1 MSQTMLQA
9 LVALYKIDR
18 DLHTLQTGLDNAQRE
33 QKRQAGRIAEM
44 NKSIESQ
51 AAAMQKVQADQSG
64 RELELKT
71 RQEHID
77 KMRASLNTT
86 KTNKEYSA
94 ILVQISGEKAEVAT
108 IEKGVLELMQTV
120 ETAQKSIADLKAQVL
135 TAGAELAKIESEQAA
150 KVGDLMGQI
159 AALDKRRA
167 EAAALVAPDALRV
180 YDRVRQKYPGDALAP
195 LEYDPDDL
203 DSCSCGCCY
212 MGLNT
217 EHLNA
222 LKGRDEV
229 RRCNSCNRIL
239 YLPEMFGAIAPAH

>member
-1 MSQTMLQA
+1 MLQA

-18 DLHTLQTGLDNAQRE
+18 DLHTLETGLDNVQRD
-33 QKRQAGRIAEM
+33 QKRQTAKIAEM
-44 NKSIESQ
+44 QKSHDSQ
-51 AAAMQKVQADQSG
+51 FAVMQKVQADQSG

-77 KMRASLNTT
+77 KMRESLNTT

-94 ILVQISGEKAEVAT
+94 ILLQISAEKAEVAT

-120 ETAQKSIADLKAQVL
+120 ETAQKSIADLKTQIAAE
-135 TAGAELAKIESEQAA
+135 TATLAKIESEQAG
-150 KVGDLMGQI
+150 KVGDLQGQI
-159 AALDKRRA
+159 NTLKGRRA
-167 EAAALVAPDALRV
+167 EAASAVAPDALRV
-180 YDRVRQKYPGDALAP
+180 YDRASQKYPGDALAP

-239 YLPEMFGAIAPAH
+239 YLPEMLGAVTAPAH

>member
-1 MSQTMLQA
+1 MAQTMLQA

-18 DLHTLQTGLDNAQRE
+18 DLHTLQTGLDNTQRD
-33 QKRQAGRIAEM
+33 QKRQAAKIAEM

-51 AAAMQKVQADQSG
+51 SAAMQKVQADQSG

-71 RQEHID
+71 KQEHID
-77 KMRASLNTT
+77 RMRGSLNTT

-94 ILVQISGEKAEVAT
+94 ILLQISAEKSDVST
-108 IEKGVLELMQTV
+108 MEKGVLELMQTI
-120 ETAQKSIADLKAQVL
+120 ETAQKSIADIKAQL
-135 TAGAELAKIESEQAA
+135 ELENATLAKMESEQAA
-150 KVGDLMGQI
+150 KVGDLQGQI
-159 AALDKRRA
+159 NAMKVRRA
-167 EAAALVAPDALRV
+167 EAAAHVPTEALRN
-180 YDRVRQKYPGDALAP
+180 YDRVSQKYPGDAMAP

-222 LKGRDEV
+222 LKGLDEV

-239 YLPEMFGAIAPAH
+239 YLPEMLGAPAPVH